1 MCLMFLA
8 VVLNLAKGK
17 HSIGC
22 GWERDHGNKSG
33 KKKNKPKW
41 EKDWKVLNGCL
52 NLDFYWKSLS
62 RFLRDPA
69 ELGASR
75 CHCKSEMLDES
86 GSQNISAFMITWSTF
101 LVPQATLTLN

>member
-1 MCLMFLA
+1 MCLTFLA
-8 VVLNLAKGK
+8 VVLNLAKGI
-17 HSIGC
+17 HSTGC

-33 KKKNKPKW
+33 KKIPKW

-75 CHCKSEMLDES
+75 CHCKSGMLDER
-86 GSQNISAFMITWSTF
+86 GSQNISAFMIHGQLF
-101 LVPQATLTLN
+101 LFLKQC